1 MSRLPNRHDRC
12 RFGSPGASRESI
24 DRRLWQVCD
33 IVHMD
38 PNTVEIANRAAREQ
52 LAKVNAR
59 QYARTAIA
67 ATSLANGQ
75 GQLCENCA
83 SRIRHLPP
91 ADNER
96 NHADK
101 IAIVVVR
108 RGIFAFLAR
117 DPVLAK

>member
-1 MSRLPNRHDRC
+1 
-12 RFGSPGASRESI
+12 
-24 DRRLWQVCD
+24 
-33 IVHMD
+33 MD
-38 PNTVEIANRAAREQ
+38 PNTVAIANRAARQQ

-59 QYARTAIA
+59 QYARPAIA

-96 NHADK
+96 NHTDK

-117 DPVLAK
+117 DSVLPK

>member
-1 MSRLPNRHDRC
+1 
-12 RFGSPGASRESI
+12 
-24 DRRLWQVCD
+24 
-33 IVHMD
+33 MD
-38 PNTVEIANRAAREQ
+38 LNTVAIANRAARQQ

-59 QYARTAIA
+59 QYARPAIA

-96 NHADK
+96 NHTDK

-117 DPVLAK
+117 DSVLPKMTGAVDHFGAPQ